1 VRLTAAGP
9 SAIRSAGPADL
20 ARLGPLYERAG
31 FGAHL
36 AGVVEFARARLGG
49 EVVVAEADGDLA
61 GVAAGA
67 LFGGTGWIG
76 GVGVAPDHR
85 RAGLGAALTQ
95 SIIEFLEAC
104 AATTIL
110 LHATALG
117 RPVYE
122 RLGFVPE
129 VHYLTLTGPALPR
142 TRRRPLGLAAPG
154 GTADPEQ
161 GGLAALG
168 GTGDPEQGGPAAP
181 GGTGD
186 PELGGIVPPVR
197 AGQAGDLEAVLALD
211 RAATGEDR
219 RRLLAALWPAGGLV
233 AGGAGAAP
241 LGFQLASPW
250 RSAGAIVAADPQAGL
265 ALLEA
270 ARRVD
275 GDEVSMSVP
284 ATNTRAVQA
293 LEAAGFRE
301 RYRTVRMHRGPRIP
315 WHPTAVF
322 AAQNLFWG

>member
-1 VRLTAAGP
+1 MRLTAAGP
-9 SAIRSAGPADL
+9 SAIRSARPDDL

-36 AGVVEFARARLGG
+36 AGVVEFARARLDG

-95 SIIEFLEAC
+95 SIIEFLEAR

-117 RPVYE
+117 RPIYE

-142 TRRRPLGLAAPG
+142 TRPRPLGLAALG

-161 GGLAALG
+161 GGRAALG
-168 GTGDPEQGGPAAP
+168 GTGDPEQGGRAAL
-181 GGTGD
+181 GGTGEA
-186 PELGGIVPPVR
+186 ELGGIVPPVR

-219 RRLLAALWPAGGLV
+219 RRLLAVLWPAGGLV

-241 LGFQLASPW
+241 LGFHLASPW
-250 RSAGAIVAADPQAGL
+250 RSGGAIVAADPQAGL

-275 GDEVSMSVP
+275 GDE
-284 ATNTRAVQA
+284 
-293 LEAAGFRE
+293 
-301 RYRTVRMHRGPRIP
+301 
-315 WHPTAVF
+315 
-322 AAQNLFWG
+322 